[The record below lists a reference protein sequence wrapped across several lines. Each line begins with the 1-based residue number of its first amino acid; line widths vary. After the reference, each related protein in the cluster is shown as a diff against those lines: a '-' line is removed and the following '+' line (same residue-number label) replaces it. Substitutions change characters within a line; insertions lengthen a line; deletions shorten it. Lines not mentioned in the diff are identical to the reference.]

1 MKSVF
6 IGSENAAV
14 IEAVRAAMRAADV
27 QLAVADQTAGPSEA
41 TDLLV
46 IDAALSAAAAA
57 RLIAAARKSN
67 GCQPAVFVSFNDTLD
82 ARLAAVRAGGTG
94 FFHLPV
100 ETSTFGEAIRELLRL
115 PDEQPYRVLLIDD
128 DTTIL
133 ALYGHHLKAAGF
145 DVHTI
150 SDPAQGYQDA
160 MRFGPDVVFLDISMP
175 GIDGI
180 ELLSVFRQHPGFAS
194 TQMVLMSSEKSLTA
208 QLEAMSH
215 GAQSYLLKPVYPHD
229 MVQAALNNAAR
240 ARTVRNLLARD
251 TLTGLFNHGRI
262 HELAEREFARH
273 KRTGADF
280 TIIALDL
287 KHLKQIN
294 DSHSHQA
301 GDAAL
306 KTLAAHLQR
315 TLRRSDCA
323 GRTGGGEFLLL
334 LPDTD
339 KLSAQALVAK
349 LRAVPLSME
358 WGSVTIAVEYSCGI
372 ADSHQ
377 RLHPGATV
385 VAAENAL
392 AEAKRRGQPV
402 AIDGPLERRTAEPSN
417 RRSSE
422 PSDRRQ
428 D

>member
-14 IEAVRAAMRAADV
+14 IESVRAALRAADA
-27 QLAVADQTAGPSEA
+27 QLAVADQAEPSEA

-57 RLIAAARKSN
+57 RLIAAARKSK
-67 GCQPAVFVSFNDTLD
+67 GCQPAVFVSAGDTLE
-82 ARLAAVRAGGTG
+82 ARLRAVRAGGAG

-100 ETSTFGEAIRELLRL
+100 DASWFGEAIRELLRL

-128 DTTIL
+128 DVSLL
-133 ALYGHHLKAAGF
+133 ALFEHHLTAAGF
-145 DVHTI
+145 DVHAVA
-150 SDPAQGYQDA
+150 DPALGYAEA
-160 MRFGPDVVFLDISMP
+160 MRFVPDVVFLGMSMP
-175 GIDGI
+175 GIDGL

-194 TQMVLMSSEKSLTA
+194 TQAVLISGETSLTA

-215 GAQSYLLKPVYPHD
+215 GAQNYLLKPVYPHD
-229 MVQAALNNAAR
+229 LVQAALNNAAR

-251 TLTGLFNHGRI
+251 PLTGLFNHGRI

-273 KRTGADF
+273 KRTGSDF
-280 TIIALDL
+280 TVIALDL
-287 KHLKQIN
+287 KNLKQIN

-306 KTLAAHLQR
+306 KTLATHLQR

-323 GRTGGGEFLLL
+323 GRTGGDEFLLL

-339 KLSAQALVAK
+339 KVSAQALAAK
-349 LRAVPLSME
+349 LRAVPLSIE
-358 WGSVTIAVEYSCGI
+358 AGGVIIAVEFTCGV
-372 ADSHQ
+372 ADSRQ

-402 AIDGPLERRTAEPSN
+402 AIDGPLERRIAELAN
-417 RRSSE
+417 RRGVE
-422 PSDRRQ
+422 PSDRRE
-428 D
+428 

>member
-14 IEAVRAAMRAADV
+14 IEAVRAAVSAADA
-27 QLAVADQTAGPSEA
+27 QLSVADQAEPSEA

-46 IDAALSAAAAA
+46 LDAALSAAAAA

-67 GCQPAVFVSFNDTLD
+67 GRQPAVFVSFNDTLA
-82 ARLAAVRAGGTG
+82 ARLSAVRAGGAG
-94 FFHLPV
+94 FFHLPI
-100 ETSTFGEAIRELLRL
+100 EAGGFSEAIRELLRL
-115 PDEQPYRVLLIDD
+115 PDEQPYRVLLIED
-128 DTTIL
+128 DTSLL
-133 ALYGHHLKAAGF
+133 ALFGHHLKAAGF
-145 DVHTI
+145 EVQTI
-150 SDPAQGYQDA
+150 SDPAQGYEDA
-160 MRFGPDVVFLDISMP
+160 MRFGPDVVFLDIFMP

-194 TQMVLMSSEKSLTA
+194 TQMVLMSSEKSPTG

-229 MVQAALNNAAR
+229 LVQAALNNAAR

-262 HELAEREFARH
+262 HELAGREFARH
-273 KRTGADF
+273 KRTGSDF
-280 TIIALDL
+280 TIVALDL
-287 KHLKQIN
+287 KNLKQIN
-294 DSHSHQA
+294 DHHSHQA

-306 KTLAAHLQR
+306 KTLASHLQR

-339 KLSAQALVAK
+339 KISAQALVTK
-349 LRAVPLSME
+349 LRSVPLSIE
-358 WGSVTIAVEYSCGI
+358 WNGTTIPAEFSCGI
-372 ADSHQ
+372 ADSHE

-385 VAAENAL
+385 AAAENAL

-417 RRSSE
+417 RRNSE
-422 PSDRRQ
+422 PSNRRQ
-428 D
+428 E

>member
-1 MKSVF
+1 MKTVF
-6 IGSENAAV
+6 IGSENQAV
-14 IEAVRAAMRAADV
+14 IEAVRAAVSAADV
-27 QLAVADQTAGPSEA
+27 QLSVADCAEPSDA

-46 IDAALSAAAAA
+46 LDAALSAAAAA

-67 GCQPAVFVSFNDTLD
+67 GRQPAVFVSFNDTL
-82 ARLAAVRAGGTG
+82 AVRLAAVRAGAAG
-94 FFHLPV
+94 FFHLPI
-100 ETSTFGEAIRELLRL
+100 EASGFSEAIRELLRL

-128 DTTIL
+128 DTSLL
-133 ALYGHHLKAAGF
+133 ALFGHHLKAAGF
-145 DVHTI
+145 EVHAL

-160 MRFGPDVVFLDISMP
+160 MRFGPDVMFLEISMP

-180 ELLSVFRQHPGFAS
+180 ELLSVLRQHPGFAS
-194 TQMVLMSSEKSLTA
+194 TQMVLMSGEKSLTG

-229 MVQAALNNAAR
+229 LVQAALNHAAR

-262 HELAEREFARH
+262 HELAGREFARH
-273 KRTGADF
+273 KRTGSDF
-280 TIIALDL
+280 TVVALDL

-294 DSHSHQA
+294 GSHSHQA

-306 KTLAAHLQR
+306 KTVASHLQR

-334 LPDTD
+334 LPDTE
-339 KLSAQALVAK
+339 KISAQTLVAK
-349 LRAVPLSME
+349 LRAVPLSID
-358 WGSVTIAVEYSCGI
+358 WNGTTIPVEFSCGI

-402 AIDGPLERRTAEPSN
+402 AIDGPLERRTAEPSE
-417 RRSSE
+417 RRNSE
-422 PSDRRQ
+422 PSNRRQ
-428 D
+428 E